1 MSSKLKKLKDLERIL
16 TVTIPLEDY
25 KDKFQSKINNIK
37 GQAKLDGFRKGKVP
51 NDVLEQK
58 YGASIHADVVNDL
71 IQASYP
77 EALKENNLRPASSP
91 TVKLESEDPSKPLVY
106 SATFE
111 IFPDIKPKVS
121 SWTKYETFSINIS
134 DEDVNLAIEDICK
147 RYGEWNDV
155 DRESAK
161 EDQVII
167 DFKGLINGEEF
178 EGNSA
183 ADFKLVLG
191 SNSMIPGFEDELIGK
206 SKSEFKINAK
216 FPDDYF
222 KKDLAGSD
230 ATFEINLKTVQELT
244 PAKIDKELFTK
255 LEMDIEDETKFK
267 AEILSRMEK
276 EVKTQEK
283 DLTKESIYETLLKIN
298 SFSAPKVTI
307 KEQAEMMRKDSL
319 MRIGQQ
325 ENDATDD
332 LFPLDTFMENAEKR
346 VKLDLLFAEL
356 IKHYALAVTQE
367 DLDNFI
373 EAESKKYKD
382 ASQFKQWI
390 ENQPQQIEQFRMI
403 VLEQK
408 LVDNLKND
416 LKSKDKVIEFSELA
430 NK

>member
-1 MSSKLKKLKDLERIL
+1 M
-16 TVTIPLEDY
+16 
-25 KDKFQSKINNIK
+25 
-37 GQAKLDGFRKGKVP
+37 
-51 NDVLEQK
+51 
-58 YGASIHADVVNDL
+58 
-71 IQASYP
+71 
-77 EALKENNLRPASSP
+77 
-91 TVKLESEDPSKPLVY
+91 
-106 SATFE
+106 
-111 IFPDIKPKVS
+111 
-121 SWTKYETFSINIS
+121 
-134 DEDVNLAIEDICK
+134 
-147 RYGEWNDV
+147 
-155 DRESAK
+155 
-161 EDQVII
+161 
-167 DFKGLINGEEF
+167 
-178 EGNSA
+178 
-183 ADFKLVLG
+183 
-191 SNSMIPGFEDELIGK
+191 
-206 SKSEFKINAK
+206 
-216 FPDDYF
+216 
-222 KKDLAGSD
+222 
-230 ATFEINLKTVQELT
+230 
-244 PAKIDKELFTK
+244 
-255 LEMDIEDETKFK
+255 
-267 AEILSRMEK
+267 
-276 EVKTQEK
+276 
-283 DLTKESIYETLLKIN
+283 KIN

-373 EAESKKYKD
+373 EEESKKYKD

>member
-25 KDKFQSKINNIK
+25 KDKFKSKINNIK

-58 YGASIHADVVNDL
+58 YGPSIHADVVNDL

-91 TVKLESEDPSKPLVY
+91 TVKLESEDPSKPIVY

-147 RYGEWNDV
+147 RYGEWSDV

-161 EDQVII
+161 DDQVII
-167 DFKGLINGEEF
+167 DFKGSINGEEF

-206 SKSEFKINAK
+206 SKSEFQINAR

-267 AEILSRMEK
+267 DEILSRMEK

-283 DLTKESIYETLLKIN
+283 DLTK
-298 SFSAPKVTI
+298 
-307 KEQAEMMRKDSL
+307 
-319 MRIGQQ
+319 
-325 ENDATDD
+325 
-332 LFPLDTFMENAEKR
+332 
-346 VKLDLLFAEL
+346 
-356 IKHYALAVTQE
+356 
-367 DLDNFI
+367 
-373 EAESKKYKD
+373 KK
-382 ASQFKQWI
+382 
-390 ENQPQQIEQFRMI
+390 
-403 VLEQK
+403 
-408 LVDNLKND
+408 
-416 LKSKDKVIEFSELA
+416 
-430 NK
+430 

>member
-1 MSSKLKKLKDLERIL
+1 
-16 TVTIPLEDY
+16 
-25 KDKFQSKINNIK
+25 
-37 GQAKLDGFRKGKVP
+37 
-51 NDVLEQK
+51 
-58 YGASIHADVVNDL
+58 
-71 IQASYP
+71 
-77 EALKENNLRPASSP
+77 
-91 TVKLESEDPSKPLVY
+91 
-106 SATFE
+106 
-111 IFPDIKPKVS
+111 
-121 SWTKYETFSINIS
+121 
-134 DEDVNLAIEDICK
+134 
-147 RYGEWNDV
+147 
-155 DRESAK
+155 
-161 EDQVII
+161 
-167 DFKGLINGEEF
+167 
-178 EGNSA
+178 
-183 ADFKLVLG
+183 
-191 SNSMIPGFEDELIGK
+191 MIPGFEDELIGK
-206 SKSEFKINAK
+206 SKSEFQINAK

-267 AEILSRMEK
+267 DEILSRMEK

-373 EAESKKYKD
+373 EEESKKYKD

-390 ENQPQQIEQFRMI
+390 ENQPQQVEQFRMI

>member
-1 MSSKLKKLKDLERIL
+1 
-16 TVTIPLEDY
+16 
-25 KDKFQSKINNIK
+25 
-37 GQAKLDGFRKGKVP
+37 
-51 NDVLEQK
+51 
-58 YGASIHADVVNDL
+58 
-71 IQASYP
+71 
-77 EALKENNLRPASSP
+77 
-91 TVKLESEDPSKPLVY
+91 
-106 SATFE
+106 
-111 IFPDIKPKVS
+111 
-121 SWTKYETFSINIS
+121 
-134 DEDVNLAIEDICK
+134 
-147 RYGEWNDV
+147 
-155 DRESAK
+155 
-161 EDQVII
+161 
-167 DFKGLINGEEF
+167 
-178 EGNSA
+178 
-183 ADFKLVLG
+183 
-191 SNSMIPGFEDELIGK
+191 
-206 SKSEFKINAK
+206 
-216 FPDDYF
+216 
-222 KKDLAGSD
+222 
-230 ATFEINLKTVQELT
+230 
-244 PAKIDKELFTK
+244 
-255 LEMDIEDETKFK
+255 
-267 AEILSRMEK
+267 
-276 EVKTQEK
+276 
-283 DLTKESIYETLLKIN
+283 KIN

-373 EAESKKYKD
+373 EEESKKYKD